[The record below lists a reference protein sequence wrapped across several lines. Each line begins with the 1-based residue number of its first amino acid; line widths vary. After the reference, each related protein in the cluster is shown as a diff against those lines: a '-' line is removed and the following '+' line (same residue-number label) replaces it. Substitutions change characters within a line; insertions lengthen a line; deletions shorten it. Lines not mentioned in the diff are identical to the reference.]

1 MHEAQQV
8 ETEKTSLSL
17 MLDRSNCIVIA
28 TPSGETV
35 ELYLSK
41 KHRSGYAG
49 VTIRAA
55 RQINIFRK
63 ERQSHDRK

>member
-1 MHEAQQV
+1 MLKTSQA

-17 MLDRSNCIVIA
+17 MLDRTNCIVISL
-28 TPSGETV
+28 PSGETV
-35 ELYLSK
+35 EVYLSK

-55 RQINIFRK
+55 REISITRK
-63 ERQSHDRK
+63 ERVAG